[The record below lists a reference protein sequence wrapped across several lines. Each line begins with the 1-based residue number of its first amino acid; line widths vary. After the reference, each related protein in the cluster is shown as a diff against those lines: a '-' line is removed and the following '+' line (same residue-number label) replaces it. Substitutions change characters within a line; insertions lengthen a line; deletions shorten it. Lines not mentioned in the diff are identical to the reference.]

1 MQGAAAGLHDV
12 QRLAVALGGQQ
23 QGQGQGAG
31 PAGILDAGGVGI
43 AHVDHG
49 QHVQHA
55 RAAAPPD
62 DAAGHFAGHAVLAAQ
77 HARGGDAVL
86 GLHVHLTV
94 QQQMADAGQA
104 HQMDAL
110 FRVGDGAGQQL
121 QLGAHLPVGRGAA
134 YLEPDG
140 ALPAGDLHL
149 IAVLVGQLLA
159 GDALERGLGRGA
171 LAEGQQGA
179 EGPCGVDAE
188 LTARHAQAAF
198 LHRDETGLFRPQA
211 VRTHGLPGQLRLPGR
226 IQARGREKDRRVAAG
241 APFGKIECWHNP
253 SFCIYSVCYRRARL
267 SSHRASPADIGAAGS
282 RGTGGALK
290 ERTLALCCETR

>member
-31 PAGILDAGGVGI
+31 TAGILDAGGVGV

-49 QHVQHA
+49 QHVQQA
-55 RAAAPPD
+55 RTAAPPD

-86 GLHVHLTV
+86 GLHVDLAV
-94 QQQMADAGQA
+94 QQQVADAGQA

-110 FRVGDGAGQQL
+110 FRVGDGAGRQL
-121 QLGAHLPVGRGAA
+121 QLGAHLPVGGGAA

-140 ALPAGDLHL
+140 GLPAGDLHL
-149 IAVLVGQLLA
+149 VAVLVGQFLA

-171 LAEGQQGA
+171 LAKSQQGA
-179 EGPCGVDAE
+179 EGPGGIDAE
-188 LTARHAQAAF
+188 LTARHAQTAF
-198 LHRDETGLFRPQA
+198 LH
-211 VRTHGLPGQLRLPGR
+211 
-226 IQARGREKDRRVAAG
+226 
-241 APFGKIECWHNP
+241 
-253 SFCIYSVCYRRARL
+253 
-267 SSHRASPADIGAAGS
+267 
-282 RGTGGALK
+282 
-290 ERTLALCCETR
+290 